1 MVLVAQE
8 LPLMCLMLL
17 LLCRESGVGAQPGQG
32 FTLQQPQPKVTVA
45 AGETLTL
52 NCIASGIA
60 GPGPVMWLKGW
71 GSGNK
76 TVYDQKNEDP
86 SSRVTRAV
94 PESDTDFT
102 ILIKNV
108 QPEDMGTYY
117 CVKFVRGSTGEDEV
131 FRRGSGTEVSV
142 QAKPSPPLVSGP
154 EQRARPGQPVPFTCT
169 AGGFFPDKIGVKWFK
184 NSNPLGA
191 QPPQV
196 TEWKMKTYN
205 MSSSAVVT
213 LQKDDVRS
221 QLTCEVT
228 HSTLPAPLPG
238 SYQLSRVLRVP
249 PSIEV
254 RAEPSPAEVN
264 KTVTFT
270 CLVKEFYPAE
280 VSISW
285 LENGTEIKGQ
295 NLSRPLELPLGLF
308 ELRSRVEV
316 QATEEKNGS
325 TITCTVVHDAQA
337 PASSSAVLLIS
348 NPTQGGLSNEFQMD
362 KGGNLRSSLL
372 LLGMGILLEKGLLGG
387 LLFFLF
393 KRMNRKASE
402 MLPYPAPPQFPAP
415 AARSQG
421 LATASSDV

>member
-17 LLCRESGVGAQPGQG
+17 LLCREPGVDAQAGQR
-32 FTLQQPQPKVTVA
+32 FTLQQPQSKVTVA

-60 GPGPVMWLKGW
+60 GP
-71 GSGNK
+71 
-76 TVYDQKNEDP
+76 
-86 SSRVTRAV
+86 V
-94 PESDTDFT
+94 PGSDTDFT
-102 ILIKNV
+102 IRISNV

-117 CVKFVRGSTGEDEV
+117 CVKFVKGITGNDEL
-131 FRRGSGTEVSV
+131 FLRGSGTEVSV

-169 AGGFFPDKIGVKWFK
+169 TGGFFPDKIGVKWFK

-205 MSSSAVVT
+205 TSSTAVVT
-213 LQKDDVRS
+213 LQKDDVGS

-228 HSTLPAPLPG
+228 HSTLPAPLRG

-249 PSIEV
+249 PSVEV

-264 KTVTFT
+264 RIVTFT

-295 NLSRPLELPLGLF
+295 NLSRPLELLQGLF

-325 TITCTVVHDAQA
+325 MITCTVLHDAQA
-337 PASSSAVLLIS
+337 PASYSAVLLIS
-348 NPTQGGLSNEFQMD
+348 NPAQSGFQMD
-362 KGGNLRSSLL
+362 KGGNLLSSLL
-372 LLGMGILLEKGLLGG
+372 LLGMSMLLEKGLLGG

-393 KRMNRKASE
+393 KRINRKASE